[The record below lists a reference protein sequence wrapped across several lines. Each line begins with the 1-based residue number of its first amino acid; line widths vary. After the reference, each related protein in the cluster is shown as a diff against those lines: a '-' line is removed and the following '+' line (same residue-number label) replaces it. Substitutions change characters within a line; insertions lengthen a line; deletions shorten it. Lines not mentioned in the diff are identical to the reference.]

1 MAGEFRNVDERS
13 ASHELLGD
21 KGVTKIVDLGGLDTG
36 EGKETVD
43 TGADVTNK
51 KRIAGLGN
59 EDVLGSTL
67 GPLDEVG
74 LQSGFGG
81 GIERNLALGMGLVG
95 FDGDFV
101 AGEVEVG
108 YGKIGELGDTH
119 AGLEK
124 EFDNGGD
131 ARIGAAGIA
140 EGAVLELAEDSWR
153 LQVILGVTDTNGG
166 IEIDQILALEEAEEG
181 FDGVELA
188 ADGLGSIL
196 LAIEISFESVNIFG
210 SD

>member
-1 MAGEFRNVDERS
+1 MTGEFRNVDKGG

-21 KGVTKIVDLGGLDTG
+21 KGVAKIVDLGGLDTG

-43 TGADVTNK
+43 TGADVTNEEG
-51 KRIAGLGN
+51 IAGLGN
-59 EDVLGSTL
+59 EDVFGTTL

-101 AGEVEVG
+101 AGEVEVSHSQV
-108 YGKIGELGDTH
+108 GELGDTH

-131 ARIGAAGIA
+131 ARIGAAGVA
-140 EGAVLELAEDSWR
+140 KGAVLELAEDSRR
-153 LQVILGVTDTNGG
+153 LQVVFGVTDAGGG
-166 IEIDQILALEEAEEG
+166 IEIDQILTLEEAEKG
-181 FDGVELA
+181 FDRVELA

-196 LAIEISFESVNIFG
+196 LAI
-210 SD
+210 

>member
-1 MAGEFRNVDERS
+1 MTGEFRNVDKGG

-21 KGVTKIVDLGGLDTG
+21 KSVAKIVDLGGLDTG
-36 EGKETVD
+36 ESKETVD

-51 KRIAGLGN
+51 KGIAGLGD
-59 EDVLGSTL
+59 EDVFGTTL

-101 AGEVEVG
+101 AGEVEVSHSQV
-108 YGKIGELGDTH
+108 GELGDTH

-131 ARIGAAGIA
+131 ARIGAAGVA
-140 EGAVLELAEDSWR
+140 KGAILELAEDSRR
-153 LQVILGVTDTNGG
+153 LQIVFGVTDAGGG
-166 IEIDQILALEEAEEG
+166 IEIDQILTLEEAEKG
-181 FDGVELA
+181 FDRVELA

-196 LAIEISFESVNIFG
+196 LAI
-210 SD
+210 